1 MLRISIGMR
10 RLRGEKRHYFWCVVI
25 KSIGGIFMDN
35 IKKSEL
41 AQSAVQKGKASFAS
55 LRKTLV
61 AAAVA
66 VSTLGVASDVVAQSS
81 SSYTR
86 IEGVAVTG
94 FNRLLS
100 APVWDLGPGFGG
112 IGFNFVFGYN
122 PDGTTNEI
130 PLTPD
135 SSMDLIV
142 ASGFDPAQLAVAPQ
156 PDESTT
162 NIPFKDVPV
171 IVAGDGARAPVRSS
185 QVADPWEASKSFPS
199 TDTTLEEWLKARGTL
214 HIKCRSDGTAYL
226 KVNAWGLVPNGV
238 YTLWGVFSR
247 DFSGDGN
254 IDGMGPSALGGVPNV
269 AVASIIGRA
278 SIARELNFCPTEEDN
293 LKTIA
298 MAFHSDGNA
307 YGGVP
312 ELGGAGFPGGTIT
325 HDHLNWAVNVE
336 ANLEGF
342 ELARG
347 IRASQDRAVK

>member
-1 MLRISIGMR
+1 MGNS
-10 RLRGEKRHYFWCVVI
+10 H
-25 KSIGGIFMDN
+25 KSG
-35 IKKSEL
+35 ST
-41 AQSAVQKGKASFAS
+41 QSLVKQGKAMFAS
-55 LRKTLV
+55 MRKTMV

-66 VSTLGVASDVVAQSS
+66 VAALGATADVVAQSS

-122 PDGTTNEI
+122 PDGTTDEI

-135 SSMDLIV
+135 SPLDLIV
-142 ASGFDPAQLAVAPQ
+142 ASGFDPAQLLVAPQ

-171 IVAGDGARAPVRSS
+171 IVGGDGTRAAVRASTE
-185 QVADPWEASKSFPS
+185 ADPWESSKSYPS
-199 TDTTLEEWLKARGTL
+199 MDTTLEEWLKARGTL
-214 HIKCRSDGTAYL
+214 HIKCRSDGSALL
-226 KVNAWGLVPNGV
+226 KVNAWGLIPNGV

-269 AVASIIGRA
+269 AIASIIGRA
-278 SIARELNFCPTEEDN
+278 SITRELNFCPTEEEN
-293 LKTIA
+293 LKTVA
-298 MAFHSDGNA
+298 MAYHSDGNV

-312 ELGGAGFPGGTIT
+312 ELGGVGFPGGTIT

-347 IRASQDRAVK
+347 MRATFDAAEKAAVK